1 MSKFLARRNGG
12 RKKTTEIIHLHR
24 TQSREPGLLCNGGND
39 YKLPHVG
46 KLEIA
51 AANSRDIPMRPP
63 CRALIAGD
71 HLNADAIT
79 AAIISSEQG
88 TPTRLLFYRHLF
100 DCCVSSAVAHRAPSS
115 IAAVS
120 HHDAIPP
127 LPLPPPPCI
136 DRVHRAAAHSP
147 PSYPVAVRCP
157 IA

>member
-1 MSKFLARRNGG
+1 
-12 RKKTTEIIHLHR
+12 
-24 TQSREPGLLCNGGND
+24 
-39 YKLPHVG
+39 
-46 KLEIA
+46 
-51 AANSRDIPMRPP
+51 MRPP

-127 LPLPPPPCI
+127 LPLPPLPCI
-136 DRVHRAAAHSP
+136 DRVHRAATHLPLSYRVAVPCPITSPSSIANASP
-147 PSYPVAVRCP
+147 PSISRQLRPQQATIKMLQWPSLTSSKRAP
-157 IA
+157 PRMS